1 MIWLDGTKSSK
12 AGHHSGLMRVTSR
25 LRDELGT
32 SATVVA
38 GMDWLKRA
46 ERADWFLT
54 AEVFAPDERPGW
66 SEMLASKPC
75 RLAAIYHDAIP
86 MKFPHSTWPQSVA
99 RHPAYLKMLSR
110 FDRVWA
116 VSEASRCELLDYW
129 HWLGVSD
136 VPAVGVLGL
145 GADFDGSERRVSGK
159 TSSEKLLLNVGIL
172 EPRKNQTLLLDAC
185 EILWTEGLEFEL
197 HLVGRVN
204 PHFGPPIESRIK
216 KLAKTQSQL
225 HFHAVATDEEVA
237 SLYQRARAAVF
248 PTLAEG
254 CGLPVMESLWRG
266 VPCVCS
272 DLPVLRENTKQGG
285 CLSVPL
291 DDVDA
296 WVDAL
301 RRIVTEDELTERLA
315 REARSRR
322 LTTWRETA
330 EMILIE
336 LSV

>member
-1 MIWLDGTKSSK
+1 MIWLDCTKSSK

-25 LRDELGT
+25 LRGELGA

-38 GMDWLKRA
+38 GMEWLKRA
-46 ERADWFLT
+46 DKGDWFLT
-54 AEVFAPDERPGW
+54 AEVFAPDERAGW

-136 VPAVGVLGL
+136 VPAVGVLAL
-145 GADFDGSERRVSGK
+145 GADFDRSERRVSGEA
-159 TSSEKLLLNVGIL
+159 SPEILLLNVGIL

-185 EILWTEGLEFEL
+185 EALWGEGLEFEL

-204 PHFGPPIESRIK
+204 PHFGQPIESRIK
-216 KLAKTQSQL
+216 DLTKTQSQL
-225 HFHAVATDEEVA
+225 HFHAAATDEEVA

-248 PTLAEG
+248 PTRAEG

-272 DLPVLRENTKQGG
+272 DLPVLRENTNQGG
-285 CLSVPL
+285 CLSVAL
-291 DDVDA
+291 NDFDA
-296 WVDAL
+296 WVAAL
-301 RRIVTEDELTERLA
+301 RRVVTDDELIARLG

-322 LTTWRETA
+322 LITWRETA
-330 EMILIE
+330 EKIGNE